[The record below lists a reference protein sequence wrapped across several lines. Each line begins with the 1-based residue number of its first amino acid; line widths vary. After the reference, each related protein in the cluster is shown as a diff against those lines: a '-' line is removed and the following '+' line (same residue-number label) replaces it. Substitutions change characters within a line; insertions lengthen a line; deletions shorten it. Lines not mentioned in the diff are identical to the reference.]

1 MTGEAAPG
9 ERLRRRS
16 PTLADV
22 RRRSA
27 TFGDERSFRTV
38 RDETREVAGVNT
50 GDFTD

>member
-9 ERLRRRS
+9 ARLRRRS
-16 PTLADV
+16 P
-22 RRRSA
+22 

-38 RDETREVAGVNT
+38 RDEPQEVAGVNT